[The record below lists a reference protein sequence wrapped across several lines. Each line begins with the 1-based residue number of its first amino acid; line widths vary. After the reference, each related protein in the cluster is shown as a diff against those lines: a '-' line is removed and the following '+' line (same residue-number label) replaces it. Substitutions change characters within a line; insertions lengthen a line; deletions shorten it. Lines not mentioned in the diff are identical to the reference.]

1 MNEAILVIN
10 MPYSCA
16 ECPLVY
22 GNDLSD
28 WCYPMG
34 HFNGDV
40 FRHTQ
45 DNTKPD
51 WCPLKQMP
59 RMKFTYV
66 DHDDDATTN
75 YNKGWNDC
83 IDKIKYT

>member
-1 MNEAILVIN
+1 MKKAVLVID
-10 MPYSCA
+10 MPYSCS

-51 WCPLKQMP
+51 WCPLREVPQIELSDIP
-59 RMKFTYV
+59 YESDYASYARGFY
-66 DHDDDATTN
+66 
-75 YNKGWNDC
+75 DC
-83 IDKIKYT
+83 LDKIL